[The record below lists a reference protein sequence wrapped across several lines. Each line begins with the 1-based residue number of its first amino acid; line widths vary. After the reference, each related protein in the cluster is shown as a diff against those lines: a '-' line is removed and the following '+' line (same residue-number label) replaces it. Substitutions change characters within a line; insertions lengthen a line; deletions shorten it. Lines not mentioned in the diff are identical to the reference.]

1 MATEKAE
8 RNKKPVEGELERAH
22 RLGGFLSSW
31 VKTARETFPF
41 VYVYG
46 TESEPGEGERETFVV
61 VVSKKEL
68 DLKELGKRPTD
79 PKFEK
84 MNGVGQFQPEPFPA
98 LNMNELDKRAR
109 GIILTDDYAP
119 VENLLAPVAAT
130 RGDD

>member
-1 MATEKAE
+1 M
-8 RNKKPVEGELERAH
+8 
-22 RLGGFLSSW
+22 
-31 VKTARETFPF
+31 
-41 VYVYG
+41 
-46 TESEPGEGERETFVV
+46 V

-84 MNGVGQFQPEPFPA
+84 MTGVGQFQPEPFPA
-98 LNMNELDKRAR
+98 LNMNELNTRAR